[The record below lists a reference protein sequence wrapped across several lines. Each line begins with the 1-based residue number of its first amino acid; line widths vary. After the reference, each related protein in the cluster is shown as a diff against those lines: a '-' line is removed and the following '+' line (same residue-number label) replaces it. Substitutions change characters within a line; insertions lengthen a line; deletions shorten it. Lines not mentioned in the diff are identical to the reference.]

1 MTKIDEEIKKEA
13 ELNEKADELGILP
26 SQTQLHIVSG
36 RLTEDEIKLVVLVEG
51 KLFHGTLS
59 PVDSTLTD
67 LMINRNTE
75 GEE

>member
-26 SQTQLHIVSG
+26 SETQLHILSG
-36 RLTEDEIKLVVLVEG
+36 RITEDEIKLAVLVEG

-67 LMINRNTE
+67 LMINRST
-75 GEE
+75 GEEE

>member
-36 RLTEDEIKLVVLVEG
+36 RLTEDEIKLVVVVEG

-75 GEE
+75 EE